1 MRAGLNWYRGKDT
14 IYLEDIREEY
24 PVTELPCQYPEQE
37 ASWLSVY
44 PDLDINALRTF
55 LFVSKLCQDI
65 RQDHRDPDSF
75 GQWSVTFNES
85 SWCSFH
91 NEWCELEDDDE

>member
-1 MRAGLNWYRGKDT
+1 MRSGLNWYRGKER
-14 IYLEDIREEY
+14 IYLEDINSEY

-55 LFVSKLCQDI
+55 LFVSKLCQTI
-65 RQDHRDPDSF
+65 QEDHRSPDSF
-75 GQWSVTFNES
+75 CQWNRTFNCQ
-85 SWCSFH
+85 SWQCFYT
-91 NEWCELEDDDE
+91 EWGELESDYE